1 MLTRNDNCITKH
13 VLQWA
18 AEETVTQK
26 HPEKRRG
33 ERNLWL
39 HASDIADCSSWQNNN
54 GTLLLQVL
62 IWISQHQ
69 QSPGNFSM
77 KYGTKKTKNPQATTS
92 NYHKLWK
99 KLSATLLNKGVD
111 DTALLMDYSS
121 TNSNFSLKC
130 SPDINSN
137 TKLLTLIYFLTGQCH
152 CNVGTKW
159 SQPMTEK
166 TVWIEMLHTCT
177 VSC

>member
-1 MLTRNDNCITKH
+1 MWHFICRYLRRWKCNNWLRHMLTRNDNCIAKH

-26 HPEKRRG
+26 NPEKRRG

-54 GTLLLQVL
+54 GTLLLQIR

-111 DTALLMDYSS
+111 DTALLMDYS
-121 TNSNFSLKC
+121 
-130 SPDINSN
+130 
-137 TKLLTLIYFLTGQCH
+137 TLIYFLTGQCH
-152 CNVGTKW
+152 CNAGTKW

-166 TVWIEMLHTCT
+166 TVWIEMLHTYT